1 MRFIGITG
9 GIGAGKSEIL
19 HFIEKEYPARILLAD
34 ELAHQLMQPGG
45 ICFPKIRELFGGED
59 IFLPSGGL
67 DPVRVSEMIFRD
79 KQKLEKLN
87 RIVHPAVK
95 REIIRI
101 AEAERA
107 AGTISYLI
115 LEAALLIEEGYG
127 KICDE
132 LWLIDTSEKNRRI
145 RLKETRG
152 YSDEKIDAVF
162 ANQLSEEAYRTHC
175 SIVIDNNGS
184 LEEACRQVKA
194 AFARLEPKKD
204 V

>member
-34 ELAHQLMQPGG
+34 ELAHQLMQPDG

-194 AFARLEPKKD
+194 AFACLEPKKD